1 MSRLATRGFA
11 LASYATFL
19 AVNTYLVGFVTGI
32 GVPRTVDQGPV
43 ASPLTALAIDAALV
57 LFFGAAHSVM
67 ARASFKRMW
76 TRVVPQ
82 AAERSFYV
90 LVASLQLAL
99 LCWQWRPIAEPML
112 WRASGSAALVLLAV
126 GQLGWMMA
134 LVSTF
139 LIDHFALF
147 GLRQAFARSA
157 PTDVLVLRTPFLYR
171 WVRHPLYLGMLIGL
185 WVAPAMSVGHLL
197 LAALFTG
204 YVLIGA
210 HHEERDLLRVY
221 GEQYRRYQEQ
231 VPMLLPIPRRAP
243 NLTASSS
250 REIDRISAV

>member
-11 LASYATFL
+11 LVSYATFL
-19 AVNTYLVGFVTGI
+19 VVNTYLVGFVSGM
-32 GVPRTVDQGPV
+32 GVPSTVDQGPV
-43 ASPLTALAIDAALV
+43 ATPLEALAIDAALV
-57 LFFGAAHSVM
+57 FFFGLAHSVM
-67 ARASFKRMW
+67 ARPAFKRVW
-76 TRVVPQ
+76 TRIVPA

-90 LVASLQLAL
+90 LVAALQLAL

-112 WRASGSAALVLLAV
+112 WRASGVAALLLTVV

-147 GLRQAFARSA
+147 GLRQAFQRSV
-157 PTDVLVLRTPFLYR
+157 PTGASPLRTPLLYR

-185 WVAPAMSVGHLL
+185 WVTPAMSLGHLL
-197 LAALFTG
+197 LAVLLTV

-221 GEQYRRYQEQ
+221 GDEYRRYQER
-231 VPMLLPIPRRAP
+231 VPMLLPIPRPVPSLAVDRASVP
-243 NLTASSS
+243 
-250 REIDRISAV
+250 